1 MTTLVI
7 TPTLPLDTVILGPSL
22 GQHSAPLS
30 TGDFGLLLDLDLDR
44 DLDPLL
50 DGGVRLLDLDRDLDL
65 EGDLDL
71 LRLGVLDLD
80 LDLDFDLDL
89 DLDLE

>member
-1 MTTLVI
+1 MAILTATNGS
-7 TPTLPLDTVILGPSL
+7 TLPMITWYPSL
-22 GQHSAPLS
+22 CQHSAPLS

-44 DLDPLL
+44 DPLL
-50 DGGVRLLDLDRDLDL
+50 DGGVRLLDLDLDL

-80 LDLDFDLDL
+80 FDLDL
-89 DLDLE
+89 DLDLDLE